1 MKCEVERILNN
12 LGYEYNENDVEILVE
27 TFEEVHNMS
36 GGVLSIDVM
45 LKTMMEIKG
54 GNHVS
59 NCCTDL

>member
-12 LGYEYNENDVEILVE
+12 LGYEYNENDVEILTE
-27 TFEEVHNMS
+27 TFEEVYNMS

-45 LKTMMEIKG
+45 LKTMMEFKG
-54 GNHVS
+54 DNHVS